1 MIFTERCAKFL
12 HGKKKER
19 LLVIC
24 FIRCCFSFFFYFF
37 LWPVNSGQLRNYV
50 YLGLF
55 LGYAGYF
62 AFLHKQCYRL
72 VAQLAYFLAM
82 ILRFIGRILAFP
94 FHIIGKI
101 VVKPLAVLFHL
112 IKASF
117 LRWYRKWQDSRQK
130 VGEDLSENL

>member
-1 MIFTERCAKFL
+1 MAKKGTFIGDLLYSLLFL
-12 HGKKKER
+12 V
-19 LLVIC
+19 LFL
-24 FIRCCFSFFFYFF
+24 FF